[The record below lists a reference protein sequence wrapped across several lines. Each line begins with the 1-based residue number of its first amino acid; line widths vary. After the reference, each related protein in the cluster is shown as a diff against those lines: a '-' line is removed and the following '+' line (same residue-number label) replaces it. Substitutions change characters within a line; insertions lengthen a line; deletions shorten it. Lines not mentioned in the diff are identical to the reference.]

1 MSRDGDEIPKK
12 YGTRDN
18 KGRFLPGNTEALGNP
33 KSGRPPVIRHIRE
46 LAREQTEPAFQ
57 KLLEIAMK
65 GESETARVTALKE
78 IFDRGWGKSAQP
90 LTGADGGAIQTENRH
105 VFVPITPE
113 QAEAMAREYLVG
125 LRKED

>member
-1 MSRDGDEIPKK
+1 MSGCGDETPKK
-12 YGTRDN
+12 LGTRDS
-18 KGRFLPGNTEALGNP
+18 KGRFLPGNSDSVGNNG
-33 KSGRPPVIRHIRE
+33 GRPPVIRHIRE
-46 LAREQTEPAFQ
+46 LAREQTEPAFR

-65 GESETARVTALKE
+65 GENETARVTALKE

-105 VFVPITPE
+105 VFVPMTPE
-113 QAEAMAREYLVG
+113 QAETMAREYLVG